1 MTSTS
6 PQKYVVIDGA
16 GNSFELMDADGTP
29 FPAYFSEDPE
39 ALLSD
44 VKNMA
49 ARDDDVFI
57 VAYPKAGM
65 KRKKTDKCTI
75 IMITMFYL
83 YVDLELHS
91 CTRTVLKYKGK

>member
-65 KRKKTDKCTI
+65 KRKKNRQMYNHYDYNVLFVCG
-75 IMITMFYL
+75 L
-83 YVDLELHS
+83 
-91 CTRTVLKYKGK
+91 RTTFMY